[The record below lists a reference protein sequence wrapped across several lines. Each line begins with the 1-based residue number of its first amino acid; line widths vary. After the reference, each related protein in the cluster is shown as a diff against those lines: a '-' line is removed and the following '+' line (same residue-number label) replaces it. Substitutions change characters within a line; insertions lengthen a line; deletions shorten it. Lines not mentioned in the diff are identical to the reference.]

1 MAISLSKG
9 GNVSLSKEAPGLD
22 RIMVGLGWD
31 VRATDGQDFD
41 LDASAFLCNAS
52 GKVRSDKDF
61 CFYGE
66 LNVANGAVIHQ
77 GDNRTGEG
85 EGDDEQIEITLSKLP
100 VDVDK
105 VVVVVTIHE
114 GEQKGQ
120 TFGQVSNAFIRLV
133 DANNNNEVVR
143 YDLTED
149 ASIETA
155 MILGEV
161 YRHSGDWK
169 FRAVGQGFKGGLGPL
184 ARHFGVNV
192 G

>member
-41 LDASAFLCNAS
+41 LDASAFLCNAG
-52 GKVRSDKDF
+52 GKVRTDMDF
-61 CFYGE
+61 CFYNNM
-66 LNVANGAVIHQ
+66 NVAGGAVIHQ

-100 VDVDK
+100 ADVDK
-105 VVVVVTIHE
+105 VAVVVTIHD
-114 GEQKGQ
+114 GDRNGQ

-133 DANNNNEVVR
+133 DANTNKEVVR
-143 YDLTED
+143 YDLSED
-149 ASIETA
+149 ASVETA

-161 YRHSGDWK
+161 YRHGGDWK

-184 ARHFGVNV
+184 AGHFGVNV

>member
-41 LDASAFLCNAS
+41 LDASAFVCNADS
-52 GKVRSDKDF
+52 KVRSDMDF
-61 CFYGE
+61 CFY
-66 LNVANGAVIHQ
+66 NNKSVAGGGVIHQ

-85 EGDDEQIEITLSKLP
+85 DGDDEQVEITLSKLP
-100 VDVDK
+100 ADVDK
-105 VVVVVTIHE
+105 VAVVVTIHE
-114 GEQKGQ
+114 GDSKGQ

-133 DANNNNEVVR
+133 DANTNAEVVR
-143 YDLTED
+143 YDLSED
-149 ASIETA
+149 ASVETA

-161 YRHSGDWK
+161 YRHGAEWK

-184 ARHFGVNV
+184 AAHYGVNI

>member
-41 LDASAFLCNAS
+41 LDASAFLCKAD
-52 GKVRSDKDF
+52 GKVRNDADF
-61 CFYGE
+61 VFYNNKNAGG
-66 LNVANGAVIHQ
+66 GAVIHK

-85 EGDDEQIEITLSKLP
+85 DGDDEQVEITLSKMP
-100 VDVDK
+100 ADVDK
-105 VVVVVTIHE
+105 VAVVVTIHD
-114 GEQKGQ
+114 GDSKGQ

-133 DANNNNEVVR
+133 DTNNNNEVVR
-143 YDLTED
+143 FDLSED
-149 ASIETA
+149 ASVETA

-161 YRHSGDWK
+161 YRHGAEWK

-184 ARHFGVNV
+184 ASHFGVNV